1 MSRTTMTTT
10 LLLLATLLLSPP
22 GIAAAKKKAAPV
34 RAALVDGQ
42 VLFGDLRTETL
53 VLDGEL
59 GRLKIPLADVGEVLP
74 IEGEHLGESQGYVR
88 VWLRNGSELVG
99 RWDDPDLAVAI
110 KVGKDTIKVDLP
122 VDQLQRLQTQGGELW
137 PKGAV
142 YRVRTST
149 GDDFLVDAE
158 ESRIA
163 LVNQMGT
170 FTPRLSECRSVYPID
185 DPTGEWRI
193 ELHTGTTLIGNL
205 DKDQLELS
213 MALGPKQVTVPLAV
227 MQSIE
232 QQSWHVASPA
242 GGTRG
247 QGSGSGGGLLRG
259 FGSRKSQGQVY
270 YEAPADGP
278 VGAPAEVVPW
288 DSIQVEDQEVTID
301 AADGTWFRR
310 DKLEHA
316 KQSSR

>member
-1 MSRTTMTTT
+1 MTRTMITTT
-10 LLLLATLLLSPP
+10 LRLLATLLLSPP
-22 GIAAAKKKAAPV
+22 GVANAKKNKAPV

-74 IEGEHLGESQGYVR
+74 VEGEHLGDSQGYVR
-88 VWLRNGSELVG
+88 VWLRNGSELIG

-122 VDQLQRLQTQGGELW
+122 IEKLQRLQTQGGELW

-149 GDDFLVDAE
+149 GDDFLVDAD

-170 FTPRLSECRSVYPID
+170 FTPRLSECRSVHPID

-193 ELHTGTTLIGNL
+193 ELHTGTTLIGHL
-205 DKDQLELS
+205 DKDQLELA
-213 MALGPKQVTVPLAV
+213 MPLGPKQVTVPLAV

-232 QQSWHVASPA
+232 QQSWHVATPSL
-242 GGTRG
+242 GNRG
-247 QGSGSGGGLLRG
+247 QGSGVLRA
-259 FGSRKSQGQVY
+259 FGNRKSQGQVY
-270 YEAPADGP
+270 YEAPASGP
-278 VGAPAEVVPW
+278 MGAPTEVVPW
-288 DSIQVEDQEVTID
+288 DSIEVEDQEITID

-310 DKLEHA
+310 DKLEQA
-316 KQSSR
+316 KQSQ

>member
-1 MSRTTMTTT
+1 MTRTMMTTT

-22 GIAAAKKKAAPV
+22 GVANAKKNKAPV

-59 GRLKIPLADVGEVLP
+59 GQLKIPLADVGEVLP
-74 IEGEHLGESQGYVR
+74 VEGEHLGESQGYVR
-88 VWLRNGSELVG
+88 VWLRNGSELIG

-149 GDDFLVDAE
+149 GDDFLVDAD

-193 ELHTGTTLIGNL
+193 ELHTGTTLIGHL
-205 DKDQLELS
+205 DKDQLELA
-213 MALGPKQVTVPLAV
+213 MPLGPKQVTVPLAV

-232 QQSWHVASPA
+232 QQSWHVATPA
-242 GGTRG
+242 YGTRG
-247 QGSGSGGGLLRG
+247 QGAGVVRG
-259 FGSRKSQGQVY
+259 FGNRKSQGQVY
-270 YEAPADGP
+270 YEAPASGP
-278 VGAPAEVVPW
+278 MGAPAEVVPW
-288 DSIQVEDQEVTID
+288 DSIEVQDQEITID

-310 DKLEHA
+310 DKLEQA
-316 KQSSR
+316 KQSSQ